1 MFVQLIRFK
10 LKPGGWEKVE
20 ALMQRWRTEQASKA
34 PGFKGEYV
42 LREKSSPNACTMV
55 VLFENEQLARQ
66 NSDRPETNQFYQEM
80 LAVVDGQPEFIDTEV
95 VHSYLM

>member
-1 MFVQLIRFK
+1 MFVQLIRCK
-10 LKPGGWEKVE
+10 LRPGGWEKVE
-20 ALMQRWRTEQASKA
+20 ELMQRWQTEQASKA

-42 LREKSSPNACTMV
+42 LREKSSSNACTMV

-66 NSDRPETNQFYQEM
+66 NSDRPETNQFYQDM
-80 LAVVDGQPEFIDTEV
+80 LTVVDGQPEFIDTEV

>member
-1 MFVQLIRFK
+1 MFVQLIRCK
-10 LKPGGWEKVE
+10 LRLGGWEKVE
-20 ALMQRWRTEQASKA
+20 ELMRRWQTEQASKA

-42 LREKSSPNACTMV
+42 LREKSSSNACTMV

-80 LAVVDGQPEFIDTEV
+80 LTVVDGQPEFIDTEV